1 MKKRSLSQKLF
12 RTYVG
17 WFILYLVILLTVTLT
32 FMTVIIRKNIR
43 DTHDQ
48 LITSINEN
56 IQNYFDDMNAF
67 SMELINSAAFKQ
79 TAIKVLPEAYETK
92 KSVSEPFSQ
101 LYRVAYKMIQKG
113 YNVGVIVEDE
123 YYIWMGQNYYVREI
137 DGASIHTYD
146 DLVRDETPAVK
157 YLAKNE
163 YLDQIMPAAAEG
175 HSYITLSR
183 SMSLTRPFMNG
194 EAILEILVEEEDLAN
209 SISEMLGTREDG
221 GVQINLFDASG
232 NMIYGESDLD
242 LSGYLKEVQPGSSEE
257 EGNIIT
263 VQKIFND
270 RLTVIYTM
278 DVESYWERLTQFW
291 MIAIVL
297 CIGIIAIIVWLT
309 YRISKQTSRPIRE
322 ICDHVQKISLTDGIG
337 YEDVETNIDEI
348 NFLSRSLK
356 EMSVN
361 LEESLN
367 QIILL
372 KDYEVHAKMLALQ
385 AQMHPHF
392 LFNTLMTIASMAEE
406 QGNQNIYRICVNLTS
421 MFRYISA
428 DAGDGVRIYEE
439 IRHVEN
445 YVEIMKER
453 FPESEVD
460 IDIPLEIMD
469 QKIPKLT
476 IQPLVENAYKYCD
489 RQKPKISIRGTVEEN
504 GGWRISVQDNGKGF
518 SPMDIAEIMEKC
530 REGLKNEKMLS
541 GQIDGM
547 GLVNVY
553 VRLKLFYGDDMI
565 YLIVENKGLI
575 VIGRMSANDDGQDQ
589 NKNHHSGR

>member
-101 LYRVAYKMIQKG
+101 LYQVAYKMIQKG

-337 YEDVETNIDEI
+337 YEDVETDIDEI

>member
-101 LYRVAYKMIQKG
+101 LYQVAYKMIQKG

-270 RLTVIYTM
+270 RLTAIYTM

-337 YEDVETNIDEI
+337 YEDVETDIDEI

-504 GGWRISVQDNGKGF
+504 GGWTISVQDNGKGF

>member
-101 LYRVAYKMIQKG
+101 LYQVAYKMIQKG

-337 YEDVETNIDEI
+337 YEDVETDIDEI

-504 GGWRISVQDNGKGF
+504 GGWTISVQDNGKGF

>member
-101 LYRVAYKMIQKG
+101 LYQVAYKMIQKG

-221 GVQINLFDASG
+221 GVQINLFDVSG

-337 YEDVETNIDEI
+337 YEDVETDIDEI

-504 GGWRISVQDNGKGF
+504 GGWTISVQDNGKGF

>member
-92 KSVSEPFSQ
+92 KSVSEPYSQ
-101 LYRVAYKMIQKG
+101 LYHVAYKMIQKG

-175 HSYITLSR
+175 NSYITLSR

-232 NMIYGESDLD
+232 NTIYGESDLD

-337 YEDVETNIDEI
+337 YEDVETDIDEI

-504 GGWRISVQDNGKGF
+504 GGWTISVQDNGKGF

>member
-101 LYRVAYKMIQKG
+101 LYQVAYKMIQKG

-263 VQKIFND
+263 VQKIFKD

-337 YEDVETNIDEI
+337 YEDVETDIDEI

-504 GGWRISVQDNGKGF
+504 GGWTISVQDNGKGF

>member
-1 MKKRSLSQKLF
+1 
-12 RTYVG
+12 
-17 WFILYLVILLTVTLT
+17 
-32 FMTVIIRKNIR
+32 MTVIIRKNIR

-101 LYRVAYKMIQKG
+101 LYQVAYKMIQKG

-337 YEDVETNIDEI
+337 YEDVETDIDEI

>member
-101 LYRVAYKMIQKG
+101 LYQVAYKMIQKG

-337 YEDVETNIDEI
+337 YEDVETDIDEI

-504 GGWRISVQDNGKGF
+504 GGWTISVQDNGKGF

-530 REGLKNEKMLS
+530 GSVK
-541 GQIDGM
+541 
-547 GLVNVY
+547 
-553 VRLKLFYGDDMI
+553 
-565 YLIVENKGLI
+565 
-575 VIGRMSANDDGQDQ
+575 
-589 NKNHHSGR
+589 

>member
-67 SMELINSAAFKQ
+67 SMELINSAVFKQ

-101 LYRVAYKMIQKG
+101 LYQVAYKMIQKG

-337 YEDVETNIDEI
+337 YEDVETDIDEI

-504 GGWRISVQDNGKGF
+504 GGWTISVQDNGKGF

>member
-101 LYRVAYKMIQKG
+101 LYQVAYKMIQKG